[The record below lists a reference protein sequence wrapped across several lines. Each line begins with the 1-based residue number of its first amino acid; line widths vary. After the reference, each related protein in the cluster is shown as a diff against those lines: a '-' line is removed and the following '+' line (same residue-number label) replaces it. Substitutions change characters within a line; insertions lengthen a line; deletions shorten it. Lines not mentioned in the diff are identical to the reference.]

1 MSASANL
8 PSADPRISTASR
20 RKSTAN
26 LSHSTTYLREN
37 VGLLDSI
44 IASDQQ
50 IANGNHILTG
60 RVDLVIDNHGSH
72 EPIDFKSGHRP
83 QNDSRAMVTYARS
96 PFTLT
101 SWPATQAAAG
111 RETAPLLDSRAHQ
124 GHRPT
129 VVSERKPSHGRRHD
143 PRERDRQADPG
154 ARLHRSPAAAPV
166 GLPELQPAHALPA
179 RRHLAAIANQTNSP
193 TGLTESRRH
202 PPLLHSPST
211 TLFRRKAEGEAC

>member
-44 IASDQQ
+44 IASEQQ
-50 IANGNHILTG
+50 IANGDHILTG

-83 QNDSRAMVTYARS
+83 QNDSRAM
-96 PFTLT
+96 
-101 SWPATQAAAG
+101 
-111 RETAPLLDSRAHQ
+111 APHIRQVAVYTHIMASDAS
-124 GHRPT
+124 
-129 VVSERKPSHGRRHD
+129 
-143 PRERDRQADPG
+143 RDRP
-154 ARLHRSPAAAPV
+154 RNCTS
-166 GLPELQPAHALPA
+166 
-179 RRHLAAIANQTNSP
+179 
-193 TGLTESRRH
+193 TGQ
-202 PPLLHSPST
+202 PST
-211 TLFRRKAEGEAC
+211 PRAPPYSRFRTKAASRQTP